1 MMIPK
6 IFRRAPR
13 VWFPALCFAA
23 ILIACGACSSEST
36 VKKTETAVM
45 PKTAVWIDT
54 DPSISSGPRE
64 VDDGFALIQAFHSPE
79 LDIRGVSV
87 VYGNAPFEQ
96 AWPISQ
102 EIVRKYGPPGLPIFA
117 GATEAVD
124 LGRETDATRALA
136 AALEKEPLTILAL
149 GPVTNVATVLKNH
162 PELGARITAI
172 VAVAGRRPNQRFL
185 TGAKPHRPFRDFNFE
200 RDAPGFQVLLDSSAP
215 LVLAPW
221 EISSKVWLRE
231 ADLDRLAAG
240 PPAAQWLVAPGR
252 DWLAMWREKFD
263 VDGFN
268 PFDTLAVAYVT
279 SPELIECEDLPA
291 QIRQLPDDANSGAT
305 KPYLLAAKEL
315 APARSVRYCHTPKPA
330 FQPDLMARLL
340 KP

>member
-13 VWFPALCFAA
+13 VRFPALCFAA

-162 PELGARITAI
+162 PELGARIT
-172 VAVAGRRPNQRFL
+172 G
-185 TGAKPHRPFRDFNFE
+185 
-200 RDAPGFQVLLDSSAP
+200 SS
-215 LVLAPW
+215 
-221 EISSKVWLRE
+221 
-231 ADLDRLAAG
+231 
-240 PPAAQWLVAPGR
+240 
-252 DWLAMWREKFD
+252 
-263 VDGFN
+263 
-268 PFDTLAVAYVT
+268 
-279 SPELIECEDLPA
+279 
-291 QIRQLPDDANSGAT
+291 
-305 KPYLLAAKEL
+305 
-315 APARSVRYCHTPKPA
+315 PARSRTGPSATSTLNGTRPA
-330 FQPDLMARLL
+330 FRCCSIPVRRWCWRRG
-340 KP
+340 KSRRRSG